1 MAVTVWSAWAI
12 GLAALWAPARPPI
25 AQETSSEKCVFEGTV
40 RDSVTRLGLAKVSL
54 RLVPLNLTILYSA
67 SSKADGAFRFDGVV
81 AGDYSLE
88 AERTGYSDQW
98 VLSDKSGRAIPKLHL
113 APGQILSGND
123 LWFTPQSGISGK
135 VIGPDGEPL
144 PSASITLIARKWRE
158 GKRIYAGSN
167 SETTDDAGEFHFSSV
182 PAGRYAIYAGRPREG
197 PLAGSILEAPGK
209 PEMRIAGRYHPNAS
223 QLDGAAAIEVRPGEE
238 VSGIDF
244 KLPLAPVFHV
254 SGSADPGQSGSAG
267 VSLKARYNN
276 QVLDWTAESASIGK
290 DGKFDF
296 EGVVPGSYFLYSFES
311 SARARLE
318 STKVAV
324 TVTARDSAGVAAPPV
339 ARFESKGRIR
349 VEGGSPPEK
358 IPVEIFYEGSEADE
372 YTSFQRR
379 AQPAS
384 DGTFAIA
391 NLTPDRY
398 TIRVA
403 NLYTGKEGGFYLK
416 SVRVNG
422 VDSKSRE
429 IDLTG
434 GPVED
439 VELILSD
446 AVGSVEG
453 TVRWPEERPKTDAA
467 PEPAAELTVVLV
479 PESVPSGDRRPVTA
493 YLDQDGR
500 FDLADLEPGS
510 YRVFAVTN
518 YDRGLWQNAEF
529 QRQIAGRGVT
539 LEVAEKR
546 SARIEVPVLQSA
558 DVRQVEEG
566 IE

>member
-12 GLAALWAPARPPI
+12 GLAALWAPARPLI
-25 AQETSSEKCVFEGTV
+25 AQETSFEKCVFEGTA
-40 RDSVTRLGLAKVSL
+40 RNSVTRLGLAKVSI
-54 RLVPLNLTILYSA
+54 RLTPLNGTIGYSG
-67 SSKADGAFRFDGVV
+67 SSKPDGAFRFDGVV

-88 AERTGYSDQW
+88 AERTGYADQW
-98 VLSDKSGRAIPKLHL
+98 VLADKSGRAITKLHL
-113 APGQILSGND
+113 APGQVLSGND

-158 GKRIYAGSN
+158 GKRIYAGLN
-167 SETTDDAGEFHFSSV
+167 TETTGDAGEFHFSSV
-182 PAGRYAIYAGRPREG
+182 PAGRYLIYAGRPREG
-197 PLAGSILEAPGK
+197 PLAGCILEAPGK

-238 VSGIDF
+238 VTGIDF

-254 SGSADPGQSGSAG
+254 SGSADSGQSGSA
-267 VSLKARYNN
+267 VVNLKARYNN
-276 QVLDWTAESASIGK
+276 QALDWTVESASIGK

-296 EGVVPGSYFLYSFES
+296 EGVVPGSYFLYSFDSGS
-311 SARARLE
+311 SARLE
-318 STKVAV
+318 SAKLPV
-324 TVTARDSAGVAAPPV
+324 TVTAQDSAGVVAPPV
-339 ARFESKGRIR
+339 TRFESKGRIR
-349 VEGGSPPEK
+349 AEGGSTPEK

-372 YTSFQRR
+372 YTLFQRR
-379 AQPAS
+379 VQPAP
-384 DGTFAIA
+384 DGTFSIG
-391 NLTPDRY
+391 NLTPDHY
-398 TIRVA
+398 TIRIA

-422 VDSKSRE
+422 VDAKGRE

-434 GPVED
+434 GPVEE

-446 AVGSVEG
+446 AVGGVDG
-453 TVRWPEERPKTDAA
+453 TVRWPEERPKNDAA

-479 PESVPSGDRRPVTA
+479 PEKLPSGDRRTVTA

-510 YRVFAVTN
+510 YRAFAVTN
-518 YDRGLWQNAEF
+518 YNRGLWQNAEF
-529 QRQIAGRGVT
+529 QRRIAGRGVT

-546 SARIEVPVLQSA
+546 SARIEVPVLQLA
-558 DVRQVEEG
+558 DVRQVEEE